1 MKWWQR
7 KKSWKK
13 DISERKIMKKVRNN
27 YICLEKKDE
36 ENMHKR
42 GYFRRKIWK
51 SLKCRYWERNNNEEK
66 NHEITKCIQPGL
78 DQCTGWI

>member
-1 MKWWQR
+1 MKVW
-7 KKSWKK
+7 KKSTRFDGKAER
-13 DISERKIMKKVRNN
+13 SESLLN
-27 YICLEKKDE
+27 
-36 ENMHKR
+36 KR
-42 GYFRRKIWK
+42 Q